1 MILIGAGLGLIA
13 GSFLAVLTG
22 RWPQGLAITGRS
34 RCDGCGGQLGALEL
48 VPLLSFLMLRGRC
61 RQCGA
66 AIAPRHL
73 AIELAA
79 AVVGAAML
87 WRYPLGPGLAAA
99 LAGWWLL
106 ALIVLDAEH
115 QWLPDRLTLPLI
127 PVGWAV
133 GELLGFA
140 GPWDRA
146 AAALLGFGGLAALR
160 LAYRWRTGR
169 EGMGGGD
176 PKLLAGIGVLLG
188 AAALPFILT
197 GAALLGLALA
207 LLDRLR
213 GRAVSATTAL
223 PFGALLA
230 GMALIMVMI
239 GPDWLAL
246 VR

>member
-13 GSFLAVLTG
+13 GSFLAVLTV

-34 RCDGCGGQLGALEL
+34 RCDLCGAQVAARDL
-48 VPLLSFLMLRGRC
+48 VPVLSYLWLRGRC
-61 RQCGA
+61 RQCGG

-73 AIELAA
+73 AIEIAA

-87 WRYPLGPGLAAA
+87 WRYPLGAGLGAA

-115 QWLPDRLTLPLI
+115 HWLPDRLTLPLI
-127 PVGWAV
+127 PAGLAL
-133 GELLGFA
+133 GEVLGFA
-140 GPWDRA
+140 SLWERA
-146 AAALLGFGGLAALR
+146 GAALLGFALLAVLR
-160 LAYRWRTGR
+160 LLYRLRTGR

-176 PKLLAGIGVLLG
+176 PKLLAGIGALLG
-188 AAALPFILT
+188 LLPLPFILT
-197 GAALLGLALA
+197 GAALLGLGLA
-207 LLDRLR
+207 LVDRLR
-213 GRAVSATTAL
+213 GRAVTATTAL
-223 PFGALLA
+223 PFGALMA
-230 GMALIMVMI
+230 GMALILLMI